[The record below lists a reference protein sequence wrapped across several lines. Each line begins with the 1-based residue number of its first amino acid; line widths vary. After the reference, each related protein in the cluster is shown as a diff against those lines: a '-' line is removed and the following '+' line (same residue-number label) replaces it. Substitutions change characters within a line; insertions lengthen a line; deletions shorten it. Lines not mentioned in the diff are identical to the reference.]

1 MELII
6 IGENR
11 LKIMLTGEDMAR
23 YELSEPCAE
32 SLGARARRALRSIVA
47 DAHAKIGFDTD
58 RERLLVQLY
67 TSRGGGCEIF
77 VTKLEE
83 TGEEKL
89 LRVLTG
95 EGEVSGGIQTRP
107 LWLRLEALTDVT
119 ALCRRLKTAG
129 YRGDSR
135 LYISE
140 GAGTDWYLCLAV
152 PKERLR
158 GDPFPFLEEYGE
170 IGEGGGLYPEEH
182 GRKLCGE
189 GAVEVMAGL

>member
-83 TGEEKL
+83 TVNGGKKL
-89 LRVLTG
+89 LKLFFPHSQAG
-95 EGEVSGGIQTRP
+95 KAAEVYRFATVSDTEYTENGT
-107 LWLRLEALTDVT
+107 LLT
-119 ALCRRLKTAG
+119 ALC
-129 YRGDSR
+129 DSR
-135 LYISE
+135 AQGMFSQFVQE
-140 GAGTDWYLCLAV
+140 
-152 PKERLR
+152 
-158 GDPFPFLEEYGE
+158 
-170 IGEGGGLYPEEH
+170 
-182 GRKLCGE
+182 
-189 GAVEVMAGL
+189 